1 MSAYAEANKWD
12 EAFNCLKLLWEE
24 HDYRAVE
31 LFRGFIRGGK
41 LTKKSL
47 EFYRKS
53 YDLTAREV
61 FDDFMLALEWNR
73 PAEEQ
78 FWLPRRE
85 KLMNACN
92 ALQDLEDGRL
102 DELFISQPP
111 RTGKTTLI
119 VFFILWIILRDSE
132 RSNLYSSY
140 SDSVVKVFYNGLLEI
155 LNDPF
160 TYRWKEIFPER
171 EVASTDA
178 KDLLL
183 NIDRKKRYAS
193 FTARSLYGTLNGA
206 CDCNGYEIA
215 DDLHSGIEEA
225 MSRDRLNAA
234 WFKVDNNLLPR
245 AKEGAKNL
253 WIGTRW
259 SVYDSIARRIDL
271 LENDEK
277 YKNRRYRILNMPALD
292 EADESNFEYMY
303 GVGFSSEY
311 YHQRRASFER
321 MDDIASWLAQY
332 QGEPIER
339 AGTVFSVEDLR
350 YYNGVLPDVDCDRTF
365 VVVDPAWGGGD
376 YVAAVCIKQYDL
388 ELYIADV
395 VYSNGDK
402 RVTQPLVAQLAMDNG
417 ASAMYIEGTRTTA
430 SYAEGVQ
437 SLLREKG
444 YRLNMQTTTKH
455 FTGEGKQQRI
465 FDRSPDIK
473 ENMIFLQADK
483 RKKPYGRFMEN
494 VFSFKVEGK
503 NKNDDAP
510 DVLAMAAN
518 IVFSGEAKAII
529 QKRMW

>member
-1 MSAYAEANKWD
+1 MAYLDAQKWEEAYG
-12 EAFNCLKLLWEE
+12 CLKLLWGER
-24 HDYRAVE
+24 DYRAVE
-31 LFRGFIRGGK
+31 IFRDAIKKGK
-41 LTKKSL
+41 ITKKSL
-47 EFYRKS
+47 EFYRMS
-53 YDLTAREV
+53 YDLTAPEV

-73 PAEEQ
+73 PASEQ

-85 KLMNACN
+85 KLMTACN

-102 DELFISQPP
+102 DELFLSMPP
-111 RTGKTTLI
+111 RVGKTTLI

-140 SDSVVKVFYNGLLEI
+140 SDGVVKVFYNGLLEI
-155 LNDPF
+155 LNDPY

-171 EVASTDA
+171 TIASTDA

-234 WFKVDNNLLPR
+234 WFKVDNNFLPR

-259 SVYDSIARRIDL
+259 SLYDAIARRIDL

-277 YKNRRYRILNMPALD
+277 FKKRRYQIVNMPALD
-292 EADESNFEYMY
+292 ENDESNFEYLY
-303 GVGFSSEY
+303 GVGFSSDY
-311 YHQRRASFER
+311 YQQRRASFER
-321 MDDIASWLAQY
+321 GDDVASWLAQY
-332 QGEPIER
+332 QCEPIER
-339 AGTVFSVEDLR
+339 SGTVFSVEDFR
-350 YYNGVLPDVDCDRTF
+350 YYNGVLPEGDPDRVF
-365 VVVDPAWGGGD
+365 VAVDPAWGGGD
-376 YVAAVCIKQYDL
+376 YVAAVLIHQYEA
-388 ELYIADV
+388 ELFISDV
-395 VYSNGDK
+395 VYSNEDK
-402 RVTQPLVAQLAMDNG
+402 RTTQPLVAKLAIDGN
-417 ASAMYIEGTRTTA
+417 ASAMYIEGTKTTS

-437 SLLREKG
+437 EISRNRD
-444 YRLNMQTTTKH
+444 YRLNLQTTVKH
-455 FTGEGKQQRI
+455 WSGVGKSQRI

-473 ENMIFLQADK
+473 ENMIFLSADK
-483 RKKPYGRFMEN
+483 RKPEYGRFMEN
-494 VFSFKVEGK
+494 VFAFKIEGK
-503 NKNDDAP
+503 NKHDDAP
-510 DVLAMAAN
+510 DVLAMAAA

-529 QKRMW
+529 QKRVF